1 MISFKLLRGFVQKE
15 FKQVLRDRR
24 MRILLFVA
32 PLIQLIIFGVAI
44 STTVKNVRIW
54 AKPALNDTVLQHIYE
69 HAIASQW
76 FVPYIPT
83 NDDHDQNPF
92 QLLRAGKIDV
102 ALIAPPRGL
111 THTLGRGTADL
122 QVLIDA
128 TNVIQAQSVEVYLKS
143 ILNKVVNTDLKITPP
158 EIPINFVV
166 RLLYNPTLETAYF
179 MVPGVM
185 CILLCIITV
194 ILTSSSIAR
203 EKEMGTFEM
212 LISAPI
218 KASTVIL
225 GKTIPYVILGM
236 LDAPLILAVAVGIFG
251 VPMRG
256 SLLVLLL
263 AAFAFVCATVAIGTL
278 ISTIAK
284 NQQQSILGGFLFL
297 FPAILLSGLM
307 FPLENMPEIL
317 KWVSYL
323 DPLSHFLALLR
334 NIMLKGGDLTFIA
347 HHVGVLVVMAI
358 IFVYI
363 SFKRFHTTLS

>member
-1 MISFKLLRGFVQKE
+1 MISLKLLHGFIQKE

-32 PLIQLIIFGVAI
+32 PLIQLIVFGVAI
-44 STTVKNVRIW
+44 STTVKNIRLW
-54 AKPALNDTVLQHIYE
+54 AKPDLKDTVLQHIYE

-76 FVPYIPT
+76 FLPYVPFI
-83 NDDHDQNPF
+83 HDQNQDPF
-92 QLLRAGKIDV
+92 QLLRAGKIDA
-102 ALIAPPRGL
+102 ALIAPPGGL
-111 THTLGRGTADL
+111 TRALGRRTADL
-122 QVLIDA
+122 QLLIDA
-128 TNVIQAQSVEVYLKS
+128 TNVIQAQSVETYLKD
-143 ILNKVVNTDLKITPP
+143 IIDKVVNTDLKIMSP

-166 RLLYNPTLETAYF
+166 RVLYNPTLETSYF

-236 LDAPLILAVAVGIFG
+236 LDAPFILVVAVGVFG

-263 AAFAFVCATVAIGTL
+263 AALAFVCATVAIGTF

-317 KWVSYL
+317 KWVAYL

-334 NIMLKGGDLTFIA
+334 NIMLKGGEVTFIA

-358 IFVYI
+358 AFVYI